1 MCERVSKRERD
12 RDTRGVRSGRCA
24 VKREK
29 EKANG
34 YLNQGRGERE
44 RERGG
49 RRGGE
54 EGDGE

>member
-1 MCERVSKRERD
+1 VSKRERD